1 MAGHDIIVVGA
12 SSGGIEVLRAM
23 LAPLPKDFPAAIFV
37 VLHIPSES
45 PSNLPAIL
53 ERGSKLPASNPMDGE
68 SIRPGHV
75 YVAPPDHHLLIHK
88 GHMRVVRGPRENR
101 SRPAIDPTFRSV
113 ARAYGGRVIG
123 VILSGL
129 LDDGSSGLFMVKK
142 MGGIAIVQDPQ
153 DAAFGDMPRAAL
165 EYVKADYV
173 VPASE
178 LAATLLEAVQQ
189 PAEIT
194 KLAPAGSGKE
204 VRISEFD
211 LDEIESPDKV
221 GQLSPLACPECN
233 GSLWEIQNGG
243 PVRYRCHVG
252 HSYTASTLLA
262 EKANTFETALWEALR
277 ALEERAMLA
286 RRMALHAKK
295 RGSLHTVARFEE
307 QAENVEQHAATLR
320 RMLIEEDPP
329 KVLPATDEV
338 PVERTGS

>member
-1 MAGHDIIVVGA
+1 VAGHDIIVVGA
-12 SSGGIEVLRAM
+12 SSGGIEALRAL
-23 LAPLPKDFPAAIFV
+23 LAPLPEDFPAAIFV

-53 ERGSKLPASNPMDGE
+53 QRATKLEVDHPADGE
-68 SIRPGHV
+68 GIRSGRV
-75 YVAPPDHHLLIHK
+75 YVAPPDHHLLVHK

-101 SRPAIDPTFRSV
+101 NRPAIDPLFRS
-113 ARAYGGRVIG
+113 AGRAYGGRVAG

-142 MGGIAIVQDPQ
+142 MGGIAIVQDPE
-153 DAAFGDMPRAAL
+153 DAAWPDMPRAAL

-173 VPASE
+173 VPASQ
-178 LAATLLEAVQQ
+178 LAATLMDVVRQ
-189 PAEIT
+189 PAALT
-194 KLAPAGSGKE
+194 KLAPAGTGKE
-204 VRISEFD
+204 IRISEFD
-211 LDEIESPDKV
+211 LDEIENPEKV

-252 HSYTASTLLA
+252 HTFTASTLLA

-286 RRMALHAKK
+286 RRMALHANN
-295 RGSLHTVARFEE
+295 RGSLRSVARFEQ
-307 QAENVEQHAATLR
+307 QAETVEQHAATLR
-320 RMLIEEDPP
+320 RMLIEEEPP
-329 KVLPATDEV
+329 KVLPATDQT
-338 PVERTGS
+338 ERTG